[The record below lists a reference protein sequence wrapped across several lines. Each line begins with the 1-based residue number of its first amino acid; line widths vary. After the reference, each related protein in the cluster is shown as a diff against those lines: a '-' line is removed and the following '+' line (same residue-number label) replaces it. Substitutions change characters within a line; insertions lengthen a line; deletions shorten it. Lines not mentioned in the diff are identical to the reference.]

1 MLNNLKE
8 VAIALGKNKKL
19 YAFGIVI
26 MERCFSFGFGCL
38 GRGRGRGKGREEN
51 INGKILEEKT

>member
-1 MLNNLKE
+1 MLNHLKE
-8 VAIALGKNKKL
+8 VAIALGKNNKL

-38 GRGRGRGKGREEN
+38 GRVKCRGKEEN
-51 INGKILEEKT
+51 INVKILEEKT

>member
-26 MERCFSFGFGCL
+26 MERCLKRKPASQGHS
-38 GRGRGRGKGREEN
+38 
-51 INGKILEEKT
+51 

>member
-1 MLNNLKE
+1 MLNNLKD

-38 GRGRGRGKGREEN
+38 GRGESKGREEN

>member
-8 VAIALGKNKKL
+8 VAIALGKNNKL

-26 MERCFSFGFGCL
+26 RERCFSFGFGCL
-38 GRGRGRGKGREEN
+38 GRGKGRGKEEN

>member
-8 VAIALGKNKKL
+8 VAIALGNNNKL

-38 GRGRGRGKGREEN
+38 GRGKGRGK
-51 INGKILEEKT
+51 

>member
-1 MLNNLKE
+1 MLNHLKE
-8 VAIALGKNKKL
+8 VAIALGKNNKL

-38 GRGRGRGKGREEN
+38 GKSKGRGKEEN
-51 INGKILEEKT
+51 INGKILKEKT

>member
-1 MLNNLKE
+1 MLNHLKE
-8 VAIALGKNKKL
+8 VAIALGKNNKL

-38 GRGRGRGKGREEN
+38 GRGKEEN

>member
-8 VAIALGKNKKL
+8 IAIALGKNKKL

-26 MERCFSFGFGCL
+26 MKDAFLLVFGV
-38 GRGRGRGKGREEN
+38 
-51 INGKILEEKT
+51 